1 MGVTHTTRFANFH
14 QPTLM
19 GGQDAITLG
28 VARLKDGLSMTFGLT
43 WRFCSRP
50 SSGGDQ
56 MKATVSATYP
66 ANLTNLV
73 LGRGPYLLHRKP
85 EVAVRSA

>member
-1 MGVTHTTRFANFH
+1 
-14 QPTLM
+14 M
-19 GGQDAITLG
+19 GGQDAIILG
-28 VARLKDGLSMTFGLT
+28 GARLKDGLSMTFGLT
-43 WRFCSRP
+43 WRFRSRP

-56 MKATVSATYP
+56 MKATVCATYP